1 MACCSESDTRE
12 LAIRFSSNAPTSD
25 ETRRGS
31 VDTTTRGNGPRH
43 SRAGATRGDR
53 SRARSPNEFLRTPQ
67 LAIDQGFVVAPLE
80 RGSDLTTLCDQA
92 GDAGRAAREPGGR
105 DPLLM
110 SRRPS
115 Y

>member
-1 MACCSESDTRE
+1 
-12 LAIRFSSNAPTSD
+12 
-25 ETRRGS
+25 
-31 VDTTTRGNGPRH
+31 
-43 SRAGATRGDR
+43 
-53 SRARSPNEFLRTPQ
+53 